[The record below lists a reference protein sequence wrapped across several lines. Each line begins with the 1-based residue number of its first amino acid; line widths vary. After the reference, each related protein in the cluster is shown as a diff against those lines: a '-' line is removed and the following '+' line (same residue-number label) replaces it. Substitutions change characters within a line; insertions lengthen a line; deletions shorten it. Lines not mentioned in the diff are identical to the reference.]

1 MPSQEVR
8 KEGCWPVLL
17 PFQAF
22 PPSDIDADD
31 RRVTTDTQS
40 PPMEDGSQGAGSPC
54 TAIVQAEP
62 VPPPRPQQAL
72 GLHQE
77 VRRLKNTINKL
88 MGHSRDSVLP
98 LPLTAEP
105 LYIAEAADRERE
117 SDGL

>member
-72 GLHQE
+72 GPPRGPTIEEYHQQVDGALE
-77 VRRLKNTINKL
+77 GLRIA
-88 MGHSRDSVLP
+88 SP
-98 LPLTAEP
+98 L
-105 LYIAEAADRERE
+105 
-117 SDGL
+117 DGGALVHRGGCGPGKRV